1 MFKNSTASRS
11 RVSAF
16 IRVKCVSIYVVRSGI
31 AKVFGPCTEAPPLYG
46 LGGVMDPVKSYRSS
60 IV

>member
-16 IRVKCVSIYVVRSGI
+16 IRVNGVSIYVVRSGI
-31 AKVFGPCTEAPPLYG
+31 AKVFGPLRPRPYMAWVE
-46 LGGVMDPVKSYRSS
+46 
-60 IV
+60 